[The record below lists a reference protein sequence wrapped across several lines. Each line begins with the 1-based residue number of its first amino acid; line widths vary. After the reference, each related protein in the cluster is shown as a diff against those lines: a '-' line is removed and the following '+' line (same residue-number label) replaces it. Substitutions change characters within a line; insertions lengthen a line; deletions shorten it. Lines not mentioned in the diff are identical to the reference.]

1 MSDIVYSVKYEL
13 VVKED
18 NESVTDSL
26 IPVLSVKDSLIPVL
40 SVKDSLISHIVLLV
54 DIRVFKAV

>member
-1 MSDIVYSVKYEL
+1 MSDIVYSVRYEL

-18 NESVTDSL
+18 NES
-26 IPVLSVKDSLIPVL
+26 VL

-54 DIRVFKAV
+54 DIRVFLDS